1 MISLHNKI
9 ERDFREWLIKNG
21 EAGATFGEQGRYT
34 VINLTEDAEGEFA
47 AYLDEFCKAEAFDI
61 KNSIGLSRSPE
72 FFFRDAKTL
81 MFQRHYTT
89 ERPTKQICEFV

>member
-9 ERDFREWLIKNG
+9 ERDFREWLTKNG
-21 EAGATFGEQGRYT
+21 EAGATFGDQGRYT

-47 AYLDEFCKAEAFDI
+47 SYLEEFCKAEAFDI

-72 FFFRDAKTL
+72 FFFSDAKTL
-81 MFQRHYTT
+81 MFQRH
-89 ERPTKQICEFV
+89 FNA

>member
-9 ERDFREWLIKNG
+9 ERDFREWLTKNG
-21 EAGATFGEQGRYT
+21 DARATFGEQGRYT

-61 KNSIGLSRSPE
+61 KNSIGLCYSPE

-81 MFQRHYTT
+81 MFQRHFTT
-89 ERPTKQICEFV
+89 ERPTKQLCEFV